1 MPQASYH
8 FIDPMVLFDAVDAD
22 LALFRT
28 LSHTYLETAAPVFS
42 RLEQALRRGDRQAVM
57 HQCHTL
63 RGTTSL
69 VGARQL
75 TSLLA
80 ELEQRAR
87 GTGPAPG
94 PDDLGDLTDSAGL
107 ARLFALV
114 EQEVRLSIGTF
125 HGAAPAGPA

>member
-22 LALFRT
+22 LALFRA
-28 LSHTYLETAAPVFS
+28 LSHTYLETAAPLFS
-42 RLEQALRRGDRQAVM
+42 RLEQALRRGDRQAVA

-63 RGTTSL
+63 RGTTVL
-69 VGARQL
+69 IGARQL

-87 GTGPAPG
+87 GAGPAPG
-94 PDDLGDLTDSAGL
+94 PDDLADLADSTGL

-114 EQEVRLSIGTF
+114 EQEVRLSIGAF
-125 HGAAPAGPA
+125 HGPAPAGPA